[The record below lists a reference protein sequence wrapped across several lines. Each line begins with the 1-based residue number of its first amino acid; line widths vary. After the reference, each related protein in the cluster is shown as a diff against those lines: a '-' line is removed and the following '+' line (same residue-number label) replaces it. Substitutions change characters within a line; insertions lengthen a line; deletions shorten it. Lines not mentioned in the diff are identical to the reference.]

1 MIGAS
6 DRPDRPSY
14 GVMAYLQSRGY
25 RVLPVNPQ
33 ITGEHVHGEYVWREL
48 AQIGEPI
55 DMVDIF
61 RRPLAAG
68 EAVDEAI
75 AAGAKS
81 VWLQIGVINEEAA
94 ARAEAAGLKVV
105 MNRCPKIEIPRLGR
119 AEGRRARLRSR
130 LAARCRPSARSAVR
144 APSALASC
152 DVGRAARGPGG
163 WRNRPRPGRTAAARP
178 CRAGAPA
185 GRISRELAER
195 VDVGEG
201 DRQVADVDAADPDP
215 PGDAVFGGRSGRR

>member
-1 MIGAS
+1 MPITSDADIATLLAETRTIAMVGSS

-14 GVMAYLQSRGY
+14 GVMRFLQQRGY

-61 RRPLAAG
+61 RRPAAAG
-68 EAVDEAI
+68 EAVDQAI

-81 VWLQIGVINEEAA
+81 VWMQLGVINEAAA

-105 MNRCPKIEIPRLGR
+105 VDKCPVIEFRRLNLPDVP
-119 AEGRRARLRSR
+119 AES
-130 LAARCRPSARSAVR
+130 
-144 APSALASC
+144 
-152 DVGRAARGPGG
+152 
-163 WRNRPRPGRTAAARP
+163 
-178 CRAGAPA
+178 
-185 GRISRELAER
+185 
-195 VDVGEG
+195 
-201 DRQVADVDAADPDP
+201 
-215 PGDAVFGGRSGRR
+215 